1 MSVTVKVYLF
11 LTAAIVFETV
21 ATSSLKASQQF
32 TRLGPTA
39 LMIVG
44 YGLSYYCLSQVLK
57 NMSLGVAYAI
67 WCALGIIL
75 VALIGV
81 VVFKQRLD
89 FPAVIGMGLIVAGVV
104 VINVFSKA
112 VYQE

>member
-1 MSVTVKVYLF
+1 MI
-11 LTAAIVFETV
+11 TA
-21 ATSSLKASQQF
+21 
-32 TRLGPTA
+32 
-39 LMIVG
+39 
-44 YGLSYYCLSQVLK
+44 YGLSYYCLSLVLR

-81 VVFKQRLD
+81 VYFKQRLD
-89 FPAVIGMGLIVAGVV
+89 LPAVIGMGLIVAGVV
-104 VINVFSKA
+104 VINLFSKA

>member
-1 MSVTVKVYLF
+1 MSVTVKVYVL

-21 ATSSLKASQQF
+21 ATSSLKASEEF

-39 LMIVG
+39 LMITA
-44 YGLSYYCLSQVLK
+44 YGLSYYCLSLVLR

-81 VVFKQRLD
+81 VYFKQRLD
-89 FPAVIGMGLIVAGVV
+89 LPAVIGMGLIVAGVV
-104 VINVFSKA
+104 VINLFSKA